1 MNTVDGGHLLL
12 GGSAVLLQPHT
23 CTPLSL
29 WEDLRARPKPSPSF
43 ALSLSGRHSSRF
55 CSGVYSQGF
64 GKRRFN
70 TVRVLPRKLPTPPPP
85 PSKAWLLVV
94 KFISVP

>member
-12 GGSAVLLQPHT
+12 RGSAGSLQLHT
-23 CTPLSL
+23 CTPLPLS
-29 WEDLRARPKPSPSF
+29 EDLRPSPSF
-43 ALSLSGRHSSRF
+43 DLSLSGGHSSRF
-55 CSGVYSQGF
+55 CSGIYSQGF
-64 GKRRFN
+64 RKRRFN
-70 TVRVLPRKLPTPPPP
+70 TVRVLPRKLPTPPPS